1 MSADAG
7 IAVALGSVLGL
18 GLWALAML
26 LPPLR
31 RPQLADRIAPYVA
44 DISPVAREQSGRRS
58 TDPLPV
64 VAALLVPVLRAL
76 RWILGLVGADQG
88 LVLRRLG
95 QSGGPAL
102 EQYRLSQ
109 LLWALG
115 AFAASTALAVVVY
128 ATGRLPLPVA
138 ALLPLFGAVFGI
150 VLRDQALARAA
161 RRRVAR
167 IEEELPTVL
176 EFLSL
181 SLAAGEAITDALDR
195 VARVSAGGEL
205 GGEFRRVMAEV
216 STGIPFPVALREFEH
231 RLSMPV
237 LARCVDQILGALE
250 RGTPVAAVLLDHAHD
265 GRDRAKR
272 RLLESAGKKEVA
284 MLVPLVFLILP
295 LSIIIAVFPGA
306 FVLRTGF

>member
-1 MSADAG
+1 MTPDAG
-7 IAVALGSVLGL
+7 WALCFGAVLGL

-31 RPQLADRIAPYVA
+31 RPRLADRIAPYIA
-44 DISPVAREQSGRRS
+44 DISPTARSTAARRS

-64 VAALLVPVLRAL
+64 VGALLVPVLRAL
-76 RWILGLVGADQG
+76 RWVLGLVGADQQ
-88 LVLRRLG
+88 LVVRRLG
-95 QSGGPAL
+95 QAGGPTL
-102 EQYRLSQ
+102 EHYRLLQ
-109 LLWALG
+109 LLWALTG
-115 AFAASTALAVVVY
+115 FATASALAVFSY
-128 ATGRLPLPVA
+128 SSGRFPLPLA
-138 ALLPLFGAVFGI
+138 ALLPLLGAVLGI
-150 VLRDQALARAA
+150 VLRDQLLALAAT
-161 RRRVAR
+161 RRLTR

-195 VARVSAGGEL
+195 VARIGSSGEL
-205 GGEFRRVMAEV
+205 GAEFRRVMAEV
-216 STGIPFPVALREFEH
+216 STGVPFAAALREFET
-231 RLSMPV
+231 RLAMPV
-237 LARCVDQILGALE
+237 LSRCVDQILGALE

-265 GRDRAKR
+265 GRDAAKR

-306 FVLRTGF
+306 FVRRTGF